1 MTLPSNP
8 TSSAATSRALAQQRY
23 NQALELEKQLRSL
36 LQGKGPFDP
45 SVRALRNRICES
57 YEAVI
62 LEDHEFAES
71 HEVEQAIWRLHYKC
85 IEEFRARIRKS
96 TAAAAA
102 AASAPAIPMPGAK
115 VPARRDSSQKILA
128 VFKSFLAEATGFYHN
143 LILKLRAKHGLPQD
157 YSPFEVEK
165 GARDEKRTAELRSCD
180 LSCHR
185 CLIFLG
191 DLARYKESHGDA
203 DVRSRD
209 WSVAAGYY
217 QQAISLWPSSGNPH
231 NQLAVLA
238 TYVGDELLAV
248 YRYFRSLAVES
259 PFLTA
264 RDNLIILFEKNRNH
278 YAQLPSNESAT
289 PGKVDS
295 SKASDKTKASRGDRI
310 VPVGDG
316 ALKLAVKDHQ
326 LEGVE
331 IGELRKRF
339 RLRFVRLNGI
349 LFTKTSLETFPDVYS
364 ATVRELEE
372 LLSPEDTI
380 LEAGLGTDHRSGI
393 GTGSGGAAGFLQV
406 VAILIFTVHN
416 INWVPDSHHPTYAEI
431 LQRSALYQHAFTA
444 AFECAGR
451 LMRRCAESKV
461 VSKSPLLPAMLVFL
475 EWLACR
481 PEMAAGSDIDEK
493 QAHARNFF
501 WRQSIAI
508 LNSCAE
514 ACKRNGEVGLEGGLA
529 SVAGYADDDGVGG
542 VSLWEDY
549 ELRGF
554 VPIIPA
560 QLTLDYSKRSPRV
573 GLGDKKEREV
583 RLQRLIAAGRA
594 IASALDG
601 TEKGICY
608 DYEEGKFSMA
618 GEQRAKKDAHH
629 VDAPNVLDNGRALP
643 KAIVEEETA
652 SGSSWDKIT
661 AEDRNSLLSSE
672 SAFPAREEEDEEV
685 IVFKPMVKDQSSNS
699 VSGGVWKNMTSG
711 QIPSVKADV
720 VPCVSAGQAGT
731 ENVVMSR
738 GLSGVGQMPS
748 VDVQRSVSTTSSIRQ
763 FGLPDTSLAATP
775 VSANGRQFV
784 PETSLL
790 PIHSLGF
797 AEPVPVISVSG
808 SVGTSPSSTASS
820 PLAGF
825 MASLPGTHANVTED
839 VRGVNG
845 TYGFPP
851 SSAEDWLNRVTG
863 SSSGQTASWDANIFG
878 NGAEKFAGVIGQP
891 KQAAVSNSLWS
902 TNLNGVTLPGLS
914 KLSLAASDYGRP
926 QGSGLGGL
934 PHSAMS
940 LDSLIQTSVK
950 DAPTISNGILSSGDF
965 HMLSS
970 RNGAINRSYAQ
981 SSTVSADSESS
992 DSELVKPSRAL
1003 RTPSDA
1009 VATNSATSSTSVQ
1022 NPGEAPSTGGV
1033 RSAMRPPP
1041 GFGPLPTKVASV
1053 VTSVSVENSHQQ
1065 NVSKSA
1071 PSPRTSDKDET
1082 QAVDDYGWLDDY
1094 TQKGTTGQIGY
1105 YQGQG
1110 SSLYSSDYGIWSSG
1124 AMNTVAPGKVTP
1136 ATTGY
1141 PFPGMGSSQQ
1151 EQPSN
1156 RREVENQRQQY
1167 TLLEQLLQQQEQ
1179 QHLESQ
1185 RLGYRVDQ
1193 PQIQYG
1199 PQQFEY
1205 DPQQQ
1210 QYQLQQHQ
1218 LLMLQQQQQQQPPQ
1232 WYGQYHSRDPFV
1244 S

>member
-8 TSSAATSRALAQQRY
+8 TSASASSRALAQQRY

-62 LEDHEFAES
+62 LENHEFAES
-71 HEVEQAIWRLHYKC
+71 HEVEQAIWRLQYKC

-157 YSPFEVEK
+157 YSPFEVEQ
-165 GARDEKRTAELRSCD
+165 GARDEERTAELRSCD

-203 DVRSRD
+203 DIRSRD

-217 QQAISLWPSSGNPH
+217 HQAISLWPSSGNPH

-278 YAQLPSNESAT
+278 YAQLPSNESAIA
-289 PGKVDS
+289 GKMDS
-295 SKASDKTKASRGDRI
+295 GKGSDKTKASRGDRI
-310 VPVGDG
+310 LPVGDG
-316 ALKLAVKDHQ
+316 ALKLAVKDRQ

-349 LFTKTSLETFPDVYS
+349 LFTKTSLETFVDVYS
-364 ATVRELEE
+364 TTVRELEE

-380 LEAGLGTDHRSGI
+380 LESGIGTDHRSGI

-493 QAHARNFF
+493 QGHARNFF
-501 WRQSIAI
+501 WRQSIAL

-514 ACKRNGEVGLEGGLA
+514 AYKRNGSEVGLEGGLA
-529 SVAGYADDDGVGG
+529 PATGYGDENGVGG
-542 VSLWEDY
+542 VALWEDY

-554 VPIIPA
+554 VPVIPA
-560 QLTLDYSKRSPRV
+560 QLTLDFSKRSPRV

-583 RLQRLIAAGRA
+583 RLQRLMAAGRA
-594 IASALDG
+594 IASALEG

-608 DYEEGKFSMA
+608 EEEEERFAMA
-618 GEQRAKKDAHH
+618 GEQREKKDVHY
-629 VDAPNVLDNGRALP
+629 VDAPSVQDNGRALP
-643 KAIVEEETA
+643 KVSVDEEAA
-652 SGSSWDKIT
+652 SGSSLDKNT
-661 AEDRNSLLSSE
+661 VEDRISLPSLE
-672 SAFPAREEEDEEV
+672 TVFPEREEEDEEV
-685 IVFKPMVKDQSSNS
+685 IVFKPMVKDQSSTS
-699 VSGGVWKNMTSG
+699 ASGGTWKNMVSAQIPNVRPDAVSSVASG
-711 QIPSVKADV
+711 QVGLD
-720 VPCVSAGQAGT
+720 
-731 ENVVMSR
+731 NLVMSR
-738 GLSGVGQMPS
+738 GLAAALQMPS
-748 VDVQRSVSTTSSIRQ
+748 LDVQRSTSTTSSIRQ
-763 FGLPDTSLAATP
+763 FGVSDTSLVPTP

-784 PETSLL
+784 AETSLL

-797 AEPVPVISVSG
+797 TEQVPVISVPG

-820 PLAGF
+820 PLAGY
-825 MASLPGTHANVTED
+825 MSSLPGTHALVTED
-839 VRGVNG
+839 LRGVNG

-863 SSSGQTASWDANIFG
+863 SSSCQSASWDTNIFS
-878 NGAEKFAGVIGQP
+878 NGSEKFAGVIGQP

-902 TNLNGVTLPGLS
+902 TNLDGVTLSGLS
-914 KLSLAASDYGRP
+914 SLTLAGSDYGRP
-926 QGSGLGGL
+926 QGSSLGGL
-934 PHSAMS
+934 PHSAIS
-940 LDSLIQTSVK
+940 LDSLIQASVK
-950 DAPTISNGILSSGDF
+950 DAPSIANGMFSSGDL

-970 RNGAINRSYAQ
+970 RNGAIGRSFAQ
-981 SSTVSADSESS
+981 STPVSAESESS
-992 DSELVKPSRAL
+992 DTELVKSSLAL
-1003 RTPSDA
+1003 RSATV
-1009 VATNSATSSTSVQ
+1009 VAANPATSSSSTQS
-1022 NPGEAPSTGGV
+1022 PKEAPSTGPV

-1041 GFGPLPTKVASV
+1041 GFGPLPTKSASV
-1053 VTSVSVENSHQQ
+1053 AASVTAENPQQQ
-1065 NVSKSA
+1065 NVSKSV
-1071 PSPRTSDKDET
+1071 PSSRPSEKDEH

-1094 TQKGTTGQIGY
+1094 SQKGTIGQIGY

-1110 SSLYSSDYGIWSSG
+1110 SSLYSSDYGIWASG
-1124 AMNTVAPGKVTP
+1124 AMNTTTPGKVT
-1136 ATTGY
+1136 ATTSVY
-1141 PFPGMGSSQQ
+1141 PFPGMGASQQ
-1151 EQPSN
+1151 EQLSSN
-1156 RREVENQRQQY
+1156 RREVDNQRQQY

-1179 QHLESQ
+1179 HHLESQ

-1193 PQIQYG
+1193 PQLHSSSNNSSRRSGMGSTIHG
-1199 PQQFEY
+1199 IP
-1205 DPQQQ
+1205 
-1210 QYQLQQHQ
+1210 LCRK
-1218 LLMLQQQQQQQPPQ
+1218 LLL
-1232 WYGQYHSRDPFV
+1232 SRLV
-1244 S
+1244 NYSL